1 MFFKKNKLKKNE
13 LLKKGFY
20 FPMLC
25 EIWDIEIRH
34 YNIQYTG
41 AVAIFFKQEVFSE
54 YHLGH
59 WNETILTYFI
69 QKKTSSKQ
77 RVDLCKEY
85 YLIVKSLYW
94 PEFKGND
101 CQI

>member
-41 AVAIFFKQEVFSE
+41 AVAIFFKQEVFS
-54 YHLGH
+54 
-59 WNETILTYFI
+59 
-69 QKKTSSKQ
+69 
-77 RVDLCKEY
+77 
-85 YLIVKSLYW
+85 
-94 PEFKGND
+94 
-101 CQI
+101 